1 MVKIILVCAATSAD
15 ILAVVAG
22 LRAAGI
28 KLPLLSAAAVS
39 FTGAL
44 VLWLS
49 AFISSSAD
57 AFIPI
62 DGLLYLSKILLGL
75 MGIHTILADYFSAHE
90 KKNDE
95 SNISISFS
103 RAMADPASAD
113 QDHSKKISLRE
124 AICLG
129 TALSA
134 DSVFTGISAGIAGL
148 PHLTIFIFSAVFGL
162 AAVFIGYA
170 TGGLLSR
177 ISVIKFPSERISG
190 IILLTLALLL

>member
-44 VLWLS
+44 VLWL
-49 AFISSSAD
+49 
-57 AFIPI
+57 
-62 DGLLYLSKILLGL
+62 YLSKILLGS
-75 MGIHTILADYFSAHE
+75 MGIHTILADYFSARE
-90 KKNDE
+90 KKSDE

-113 QDHSKKISLRE
+113 QDHSKTISLRE
-124 AICLG
+124 VICLG
-129 TALSA
+129 TARSA

-148 PHLTIFIFSAVFGL
+148 PHLTIFIFSVVFGL

-170 TGGLLSR
+170 TGELLSR